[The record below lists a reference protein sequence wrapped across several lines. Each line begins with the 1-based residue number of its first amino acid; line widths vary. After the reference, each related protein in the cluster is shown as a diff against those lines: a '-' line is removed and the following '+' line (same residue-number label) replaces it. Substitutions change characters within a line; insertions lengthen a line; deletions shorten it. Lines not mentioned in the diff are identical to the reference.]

1 MIGGVV
7 GVAQDVV
14 EVMFFPCR
22 DMGVRGVRN
31 GGNGAGGSEEGEV
44 GLSVRNVRAVES

>member
-7 GVAQDVV
+7 GVAQNVV

-22 DMGVRGVRN
+22 DMGVRGVWY
-31 GGNGAGGSEEGEV
+31 GGNGAGGSEQGEI
-44 GLSVRNVRAVES
+44 GLSVGNVRAVES

>member
-1 MIGGVV
+1 MVGGVV

-14 EVMFFPCR
+14 EMMFFPSR
-22 DMGVRGVRN
+22 EMGVRGVWN
-31 GGNGAGGSEEGEV
+31 GGNGAGGSEEGEI

>member
-14 EVMFFPCR
+14 EMMFFPCR
-22 DMGVRGVRN
+22 DMGVRGVRY
-31 GGNGAGGSEEGEV
+31 GGDGAGGSEEGEV
-44 GLSVRNVRAVES
+44 GLSVRNVCAVES